1 MSDFKQM
8 VGEQV
13 RRIRKSRGITQERLA
28 DLSGLSFSYISDVE
42 RGTRNISLESLGRII
57 EALGIKP
64 AQLFIEPSSPAALL
78 SETEDKLATLNLLLS
93 DRRADEVEFIIK
105 VAQEFMNTL
114 DRKKT

>member
-1 MSDFKQM
+1 MSEFKQM

-13 RRIRKSRGITQERLA
+13 RRNRKSRGMTQERLA

-42 RGTRNISLESLGRII
+42 RGTRNISLESLGKII

-64 AQLFIEPSSPAALL
+64 SQLFIENSSSTAFL
-78 SETEDKLATLNLLLS
+78 SDTEDKLATLNLLLS
-93 DRRADEVEFIIK
+93 DRSAEEVEFIIK

-114 DRKKT
+114 DRKKI

>member
-1 MSDFKQM
+1 M

-13 RRIRKSRGITQERLA
+13 RRIRKSRGMTQERLA

-57 EALGIKP
+57 EALGTKP
-64 AQLFIEPSSPAALL
+64 AQLFAEPASSETH
-78 SETEDKLATLNLLLS
+78 SDTEDKLATLTLLLS
-93 DRRADEVEFIIK
+93 DRSADEVDFIIK

-114 DRKKT
+114 DRKKV

>member
-1 MSDFKQM
+1 M

-13 RRIRKSRGITQERLA
+13 RRIRKSRGMTQERLA

-57 EALGIKP
+57 EALGTKP
-64 AQLFIEPSSPAALL
+64 AQLFAEPASSEILL
-78 SETEDKLATLNLLLS
+78 SDTEDKLATLTLLLS
-93 DRRADEVEFIIK
+93 DRSADEVEFIIK